1 MKIEKKLKSIPI
13 VPQEFYIER
22 DADRQIEK
30 ILEEMGRPGY
40 VLVARQ
46 MGKTNLLLNS
56 KNKIIA
62 AGDFFIYLD
71 VSNKF
76 DSISDFFRNIIDTFF
91 DLYPHVGHEVK
102 LEIQNIRLSS
112 IKTPH
117 KEHEFELRKILSL
130 IKGRLIICLDE
141 IDALTKSNYSDQVFS
156 FVRSLYFAGR
166 ANFDEFKRLTYI
178 LSGVAEPADII
189 KNKDISPFNIGERI
203 YLNDF
208 SEGESIQLVKN
219 TIIPDNTGISERIY
233 YWASGNPRMTWDIAS
248 ELEGCI
254 EKGESVTPQTV
265 DKIVDALYFS
275 EVERPPID
283 HIKKIVAD
291 SLELRDAL
299 VEMHY
304 KRSDGISDSM
314 RSKIYLSG
322 ISKPSIKEDSV
333 LFKNKIIEDSLSE
346 EFLLKLNTKSPDFYY
361 QQGVVA
367 FDSKEYDEAISH
379 FRVSIKNQDSK
390 YLHESFLY
398 LIKSYYFSAEYDSII
413 KIIDEYLKKDGY
425 EDILNSSIEISY
437 FLGASFLRKK
447 FYAESIQQLSKL
459 DFLNEEFFYAKEAF
473 IDYIESKNQLQCEFS
488 NDDVNLINFFFD
500 KKGEILNSNK
510 IYRNSSEIVSKI
522 VFFKIVLEKENPE
535 FECIDLIDEYLNF
548 AGLNTKIEFL
558 VMKHDLHK
566 NASSRSASLKEGLQ
580 MIKKCKGFAE
590 CSFAK
595 DDVVEVVNLYQL
607 ASRISLAGKDL
618 SELINHVIFESK
630 SGLSEHVVLHELA
643 MLSVDKND
651 EKLAVEIIDAA
662 LRIAEDNISPLVV
675 RKLIRTM
682 AVIDASKSQKYIVNL
697 LNTFDEK
704 NEVSVDDIASLNNIV
719 LNNNYGTSFVYAKR
733 ALTLIDRFCHSNNEL
748 SLDKT
753 ESLILIRDYLESV
766 INFSLRPNQLQ
777 ISFAKK
783 VYDRAIEIKN
793 FNFPGFGDNY
803 REGMI
808 RGVNSNLKKY
818 GYSAIEGI
826 KRKYKRNDKV
836 KVKYLDLIKEGKF
849 KKYEADIRAGICEI
863 ID

>member
-1 MKIEKKLKSIPI
+1 MKVEKKLKSTPI

-22 DADRQIEK
+22 EADRQMEK

-56 KNKIIA
+56 KNKVIA
-62 AGDFFIYLD
+62 ANDCFIYLD
-71 VSNKF
+71 VSNRF
-76 DSISDFFRNIIDTFF
+76 DNITDFFRNVIDTFF
-91 DLYPHVGHEVK
+91 DLYPSVDFSVK
-102 LEIQNIRLSS
+102 DGIQKHRINS

-117 KEHEFELRKILSL
+117 KEHEFELRKILAA
-130 IKGRLIICLDE
+130 IEGRLIICLDE

-156 FVRSLYFAGR
+156 FIRSLYFAGR
-166 ANFDEFKRLTYI
+166 ANFNEFKRLTYI

-208 SEGESIQLVKN
+208 SKDESIKLVSN
-219 TIIPDNTGISERIY
+219 TIIPDNKEIAERIY
-233 YWASGNPRMTWDIAS
+233 YWASGNPRMTWDISS

-254 EKGESVTPQTV
+254 ENGDSVTPSTV
-265 DKIVDALYFS
+265 DKIVNDLYFS
-275 EVERPPID
+275 DVERPPID

-299 VEMHY
+299 IEMHY

-314 RSKIYLSG
+314 RSRIYLAG
-322 ISKPSIKEDSV
+322 ISKPSVKEDSV
-333 LFKNKIIEDSLSE
+333 YFKNKIIEDSLSE
-346 EFLLKLNTKSPDFYY
+346 EFLLKLNTKNPDFYY
-361 QQGVVA
+361 EQGVAA
-367 FDSKEYDEAISH
+367 FEAKAYDEAVSH
-379 FRVSIKNQDSK
+379 FRVSLKNQESK
-390 YLHESFLY
+390 YLHQSFLY
-398 LIKSYYFSAEYDSII
+398 LVKSYYFSGEYDSILRVV
-413 KIIDEYLKKDGY
+413 DDYLKKDGF
-425 EDILNSSIEISY
+425 ENIINSSIEISY
-437 FLGASFLRKK
+437 FLGASYLRKK
-447 FYAESIQQLSKL
+447 LYAEAVKQLSVL
-459 DFLNEEFFYAKEAF
+459 NFSSSDFIYANEAF
-473 IDYIESKNQLQCEFS
+473 VDYIDSKNNSRTSLSKEDIF
-488 NDDVNLINFFFD
+488 LINSFFE
-500 KKGEILNSNK
+500 KRVEILGENE
-510 IYRNSSEIVSKI
+510 IFRSSKEIVAKI
-522 VFFKIVLEKENPE
+522 VFYKILLEQDNSEFK
-535 FECIDLIDEYLNF
+535 CIELIDEYLNF
-548 AGLNTKIEFL
+548 ASLDTKIEFL
-558 VMKHDLHK
+558 LLKHDLHK
-566 NASSRSASLKEGLQ
+566 NSSSRSASLKEGLQ

-590 CSFAK
+590 CAFAK
-595 DDVVEVVNLYQL
+595 DDVVEVDNLYQL

-630 SGLSEHVVLHELA
+630 FGLSEHVVLHELA

-662 LRIAEDNISPLVV
+662 LKIAEDNISPLVV

-704 NEVSVDDIASLNNIV
+704 NKVGIDDIASLNNIV
-719 LNNNYGTSFVYAKR
+719 LNNNFGASIIYAKK
-733 ALTLIDRFCHSNNEL
+733 ALALIDKFCHSDNDL
-748 SLDKT
+748 SSGKS
-753 ESLILIRDYLESV
+753 ESLFLIRDYLESV

-783 VYDRAIEIKN
+783 VYEKAIGIKN

-808 RGVNSNLKKY
+808 RAINSGLKKY
-818 GYSAIEGI
+818 GYSSIDDI
-826 KRKYKRNDKV
+826 KKKYKRNDRV
-836 KVKYLDLIKEGKF
+836 RVKYVDSIKEGKF
-849 KKYEADIRAGICEI
+849 KKYEADIKSGICEI
-863 ID
+863 LN